1 MTLSDLRLDSTRSY
15 TITSTG
21 KKYPIKQQR
30 GRYYI
35 QTATGQLTVTPL
47 LKQVIPIDGS
57 MSDYIFN
64 GWFEK
69 YDYETYR
76 SFITAEL
83 KWS

>member
-15 TITSTG
+15 MESSTG
-21 KKYPIKQQR
+21 KKYQIKKQR

-57 MSDYIFN
+57 MTDYILN
-64 GWFEK
+64 GWFEL
-69 YDYETYR
+69 YDYEMYK
-76 SFITAEL
+76 SFMEAEV
-83 KWS
+83 KWN